1 MQKFKTAFFDLI
13 RGDKTTLI
21 VLITQ
26 ITVGFLFAIS
36 LLLPYMVS
44 NNLIDGSLSSS
55 DFPGGGLYTFIFFM
69 SILGFAYFAIMK
81 QDKYLKMLFIGQA
94 VLATIIF
101 FYSLL
106 FHKVGLASASNGFGK
121 VLEFLLI
128 IVFWFLVFGEKYLL
142 QLIHKFV
149 PETVAKEAPVEVQ
162 INPET
167 PSTEPKKSYIPKSV
181 DMHPKVEETKI
192 ESPKEEPKIESQE
205 TPKTEEE
212 PS

>member
-1 MQKFKTAFFDLI
+1 LQKFKAAFLDLI

-26 ITVGFLFAIS
+26 ITVGFLFAIA

-55 DFPGGGLYTFIFFM
+55 DFPGGGFYTFIFFI
-69 SILGFAYFAIMK
+69 SILGLAYLAIMK
-81 QDKYLKMLFIGQA
+81 QDKQRKWLFIGQA
-94 VLATIIF
+94 VLATTIF
-101 FYSLL
+101 LYSLL

-121 VLEFLLI
+121 ILEFFLI

-142 QLIHKFV
+142 QVIHKFV
-149 PETVAKEAPVEVQ
+149 PQTVVTEAPVEVQ
-162 INPET
+162 KTMET
-167 PSTEPKKSYIPKSV
+167 PAMEPKKSYIPKSM
-181 DMHPKVEETKI
+181 DLTHNSTE
-192 ESPKEEPKIESQE
+192 PKEEPK
-205 TPKTEEE
+205 KEEE